1 MNVAG
6 NAIWFGQSVDRVL
19 LSQSPK
25 FQQDWVEGLRVVSK
39 MGCSNGGA
47 QHDSRVKRWRR
58 KKGASIVFL
67 AGRGFLPVGPR
78 AHGPSQPRAHGV
90 SSEFRGTRAH
100 GPSQPRA
107 HGVSRNILTTP
118 CARGSETPCTRGV
131 QKISDETSQ
140 DITAKHTISGISEEV

>member
-47 QHDSRVKRWRR
+47 QQDIRVRGWRR
-58 KKGASIVFL
+58 KKGAYIVFL
-67 AGRGFLPVGPR
+67 AGRGFLPVGP
-78 AHGPSQPRAHGV
+78 
-90 SSEFRGTRAH
+90 RAH

-131 QKISDETSQ
+131 QKISDEPSQ
-140 DITAKHTISGISEEV
+140 DTTAKHTRSGISEEV

>member
-47 QHDSRVKRWRR
+47 QQDIRVEGWRR
-58 KKGASIVFL
+58 KKGAYIVFL

-90 SSEFRGTRAH
+90 S
-100 GPSQPRA
+100 
-107 HGVSRNILTTP
+107 RNILTTP
-118 CARGSETPCTRGV
+118 CARGV

-140 DITAKHTISGISEEV
+140 DTTAKHTISGISEEV